1 MQSKKRSLNHLC
13 SMIITGSL
21 LAVTAAGA
29 SAENFSMSYA
39 EVGYTKD
46 ADRMYS
52 NDANRSSMSMI
63 RLGHYGTWDY
73 GDNFF
78 FVDQYKSADPLYNS
92 FNSKS
97 DKAIFL
103 GWMPRLSLNKLLGMD
118 MANGF
123 VKNVH
128 LAYRMERY
136 PGSGFPAA
144 IDNVGVS
151 VDLAVPG
158 TVFFEQDLYVR
169 SSKDY
174 SGSKFL
180 SRTVWMAPFTLGPVK
195 MHFDGLLLINTWNMK
210 NDPKTRTLVQL
221 QPELMADLTADGKLQ
236 AGLRV
241 IYDRGEQLVDADF
254 GQYVTKSHTTPMAL
268 MRWTF

>member
-1 MQSKKRSLNHLC
+1 MQYKKRSLHHLYRT
-13 SMIITGSL
+13 IILGSV
-21 LAVTAAGA
+21 LAVATAGA
-29 SAENFSMSYA
+29 RAEDFSMSYA
-39 EVGYTKD
+39 ELGYTNNT
-46 ADRMYS
+46 DRMYS
-52 NDANRSSMSMI
+52 NDASNNSMSMI
-63 RLGHYGTWDY
+63 RLGHYGTWAY

-78 FVDQYKSADPLYNS
+78 FADQYKSADPLYNS
-92 FNSKS
+92 FNSRS

-103 GWMPRLSLNKLLGMD
+103 GWIPRLSINKLSGLD
-118 MANGF
+118 MSNGF
-123 VKNVH
+123 VKNVY

-151 VDLAVPG
+151 FDLAVPG
-158 TVFFEQDLYVR
+158 TVFFEQDFYTR
-169 SSKDY
+169 TSKDY

-180 SRTVWMAPFTLGPVK
+180 SRTVWMAPFTLGSVK
-195 MHFDGLLLINTWNMK
+195 MHFDGLLLINTWNSK
-210 NDPKTRTLVQL
+210 ADPKTKTLVQF

-241 IYDRGEQLVDADF
+241 IYDRGEQLIDADF
-254 GQYVTKSHTTPMAL
+254 GHYITKSHTTSMAL